1 MPRIPKISPTIHLV
15 RHAQGYHNVSVANES
30 LSDPDLTPT
39 GECQC
44 SDLRAKFPF
53 HDKLAKLVSSPM
65 RRTIHTCNLS
75 FGGPGQLY
83 PIILLDSLQE
93 VSSSPCDTG
102 SSKEVLLDEYGYNV
116 DTDHLRDGWTDKGPG
131 SIFAPTVEAVTARA
145 KDARLTLLQIATD
158 AEGDVAVV
166 THGGFLHFLTDDWEG
181 VPVDGA
187 TAWTNC
193 MFRSYTFEECHE
205 DEDDVRLV
213 ETRES
218 RQRRQPL
225 AKKPLTWAEER
236 ELKAAVQ
243 ARIAPHLKM
252 TP

>member
-1 MPRIPKISPTIHLV
+1 MPRIPKFSPTVHLI

-30 LSDPDLTPT
+30 LADPDLTPS

-75 FGGPGQLY
+75 FGGPGHLY
-83 PIILLDSLQE
+83 PIILLDTLQE
-93 VSSSPCDTG
+93 VSASPCDTG
-102 SSKEVLLDEYGYNV
+102 SSKEALLEEYGYNIDV
-116 DTDHLRDGWTDKGPG
+116 EHVSDDFTNKGPG
-131 SIFAPTVEAVTARA
+131 SVFEPTMEALAARA
-145 KDARLTLLQIATD
+145 KDARRQLLEIAVD

-181 VPVDGA
+181 IPADGA

-193 MFRSYTFEECHE
+193 MFRSYTFEECYD
-205 DEDDVRLV
+205 DEDDVVLV
-213 ETRES
+213 ETYES
-218 RQRRQPL
+218 RRRRQHVE
-225 AKKPLTWAEER
+225 KPLNLKEQR
-236 ELKAAVQ
+236 ELKAAAQ
-243 ARIAPHLKM
+243 ARIAPHLKIKA
-252 TP
+252 

>member
-15 RHAQGYHNVSVANES
+15 RHAQGYHNVSVANEA
-30 LSDPDLTPT
+30 LPDPDLTPS

-44 SDLRAKFPF
+44 SDLRAAFPF
-53 HDKLAKLVSSPM
+53 HANLVKLVSSPM

-75 FGGPGQLY
+75 FGGPGHLY

-93 VSSSPCDTG
+93 VSTSPCDTG
-102 SSKEVLLDEYGYNV
+102 SGNEVLLEEYGYNIE
-116 DTDHLRDGWTDKGPG
+116 TDRLRDGWTDKTQGM
-131 SIFAPTVEAVTARA
+131 FEPTMEALTARA
-145 KDARLTLLQIATD
+145 KDARRTLLEIAVD

-181 VPVDGA
+181 IPEDGA

-193 MFRSYTFEECHE
+193 MFRSYTFDEHPD

-213 ETRES
+213 ETYES
-218 RQRRQPL
+218 RRRRQPL
-225 AKKPLTWAEER
+225 ATKPLTLTEQR
-236 ELKAAVQ
+236 DLKAAAQ
-243 ARIAPHLKM
+243 AKIAPHLKIKA
-252 TP
+252 